1 MTPRTPRFLAAAG
14 AALALSGCSA
24 RTEKASLPPAGSVAR
39 AVRVARPSARVE
51 TGLARATGTVR
62 AREDAVLS
70 ARATGQIHKVLVGV
84 GSRVRRGQPLV
95 EMDATNARIALQN
108 AQALERLSA
117 AGLASAEKDH
127 ARSKGLFAEGSLP
140 EAAWEKVQT
149 GREMAAAQHDQARA
163 ALRASE
169 QLLADMTLAAPF
181 DGTITGKYR
190 NAGDTV
196 TLMPVSPIL
205 ALTDLEHLEV
215 RLAVPEA
222 IEGFARPGQQ
232 ATAVTTP
239 GGQQLQVKVRV
250 KNAVVDPGSRTIE
263 VLADVLPVAGP
274 PLKPGT
280 LVQVDLGAFS
290 DKGSLFVPTTALRTD
305 GKETFVLVAVNGKAE
320 RRAVE
325 TSPVHPGTVEVR
337 RGLDPSADVI
347 LEPGSLAAGDAVVP
361 LAN

>member
-1 MTPRTPRFLAAAG
+1 MKIALSALLAAA
-14 AALALSGCSA
+14 ALAPLGGCSA
-24 RTEKASLPPAGSVAR
+24 RAEKASLPPAGATAR
-39 AVRVARPSARVE
+39 AVRVAKPSGRIE

-70 ARATGQIHKVLVGV
+70 ARATGQIHRLLVGV

-108 AQALERLSA
+108 AQALERLA
-117 AGLASAEKDH
+117 AASLAAAERDFQ
-127 ARSKGLFAEGSLP
+127 RSKGLFSEGSLP

-149 GREMAAAQHDQARA
+149 GREVAAAQHDQARA
-163 ALRASE
+163 ALRGAE
-169 QLLADMTLAAPF
+169 QLVSDMTLTAPF
-181 DGTITGKYR
+181 DGTITAKHR

-205 ALTDLEHLEV
+205 ALADLEHLEV

-222 IEGFARPGQQ
+222 IDGFARPGQQ
-232 ATAVTTP
+232 ATGVTTP
-239 GGQQLQVKVRV
+239 GGQQLQVRLRV
-250 KNAVVDPGSRTIE
+250 KNAVVDPGSRTVE
-263 VLADVLPVAGP
+263 VLADVLQVAGP

-280 LVQVDLGAFS
+280 LVQVDLGGFA
-290 DKGSLFVPTTALRTD
+290 DRGALFLPTTALRTD
-305 GKETFVLVAVNGKAE
+305 GQETFVLVAQNGKAE

-347 LEPGSLAAGDAVVP
+347 LDPGALVAGDAVVP